1 MSSRNKVAVLV
12 TGASGW
18 LGKGLVQALI
28 NGIDGHMHLPKINAD
43 SSIRVFIRPE
53 DDDRFFTHLSKNIEI
68 FRGDIRY
75 EDSCKAFFA
84 NADDAILYHTAG
96 VIHPK
101 CIKEFYDVNL
111 EGTKNILN
119 QAIANRLKRAVI
131 VSSNSPIG
139 CNPSTDHVFTEQS
152 AFNPYMNYGR
162 SKMLMEQH
170 VAAVQSKGLIET
182 VVIRAPW
189 FYGPFQPPRQTL
201 FFTMIRDG
209 KGPIVGD
216 GKNMRSMAYIDNL
229 CQGLILAGNSEI
241 ANGKTYWIADARP
254 YSMNEI
260 IDTVEN
266 VLENNFHIIC
276 KHKRLKLPAFFSDI
290 AFICDFLIQKTGL
303 YQQKIHVLSEMN
315 KNIACSVALAKTEL
329 GYNPTI
335 SLAEGMRR
343 SIAWMLENG
352 IKIDSVSLK

>member
-1 MSSRNKVAVLV
+1 
-12 TGASGW
+12 
-18 LGKGLVQALI
+18 
-28 NGIDGHMHLPKINAD
+28 
-43 SSIRVFIRPE
+43 
-53 DDDRFFTHLSKNIEI
+53 
-68 FRGDIRY
+68 
-75 EDSCKAFFA
+75 
-84 NADDAILYHTAG
+84 
-96 VIHPK
+96 
-101 CIKEFYDVNL
+101 
-111 EGTKNILN
+111 
-119 QAIANRLKRAVI
+119 
-131 VSSNSPIG
+131 
-139 CNPSTDHVFTEQS
+139 
-152 AFNPYMNYGR
+152 MNYGR

-266 VLENNFHIIC
+266 VLENNVKYI
-276 KHKRLKLPAFFSDI
+276 
-290 AFICDFLIQKTGL
+290 FLTRHPMML
-303 YQQKIHVLSEMN
+303 V
-315 KNIACSVALAKTEL
+315 
-329 GYNPTI
+329 
-335 SLAEGMRR
+335 
-343 SIAWMLENG
+343 SINNLFYGHN
-352 IKIDSVSLK
+352 